1 MKITIRAIKAQ
12 ALSFEVSEETTV
24 QFLIITDYNTHL
36 DPGDQAENIRYKR
49 IWNPGPKINLQGK
62 EAGR

>member
-36 DPGDQAENIRYKR
+36 DPGDQTENIGYKR
-49 IWNPGPKINLQGK
+49 I
-62 EAGR
+62 